1 MILMLMI
8 LVISSLCS
16 VAEEPDSDIYMR
28 FMKSH
33 KCYDL
38 IPTSSKLVVFDTSLQ
53 VHLKCFL
60 CSSTRTESEKVWVCV
75 VLSCYILHAKKKSI
89 WNFGMISWYTFQL
102 LLYCCLHIILYMSF
116 SHHHL
121 GLSQICNFRQSDQII
136 EMLKAQL

>member
-1 MILMLMI
+1 MLMI

-75 VLSCYILHAKKKSI
+75 VLSCYILHAKKKKVYEILEWFHDTHFSSCCI
-89 WNFGMISWYTFQL
+89 VVCISF
-102 LLYCCLHIILYMSF
+102 CICLSVIIILDY
-116 SHHHL
+116 
-121 GLSQICNFRQSDQII
+121 
-136 EMLKAQL
+136 LKFVTFDSLIK